1 VAFIGTV
8 NFFLY
13 FIMRDFRN
21 VRMAVSARD
30 IPVDGIGINIFVNV
44 IALFSSFFVDPTD
57 LTVLVS
63 H

>member
-1 VAFIGTV
+1 MALISTV
-8 NFFLY
+8 NFFRY
-13 FIMRDFRN
+13 SVMRDFSN
-21 VRMAVSARD
+21 VRMAVSAWD
-30 IPVDGIGINIFVNV
+30 IPVGCIGINIFVNV

>member
-1 VAFIGTV
+1 MAFIGTV
-8 NFFLY
+8 NLFLY

-21 VRMAVSARD
+21 VGMAVSAWY
-30 IPVDGIGINIFVNV
+30 IPVGGIGINIFVNV
-44 IALFSSFFVDPTD
+44 ITLFPSFFVDPTD